1 MRPKFIKYIPGPNI
15 IGFEYVRARGRE
27 SHNPKLN
34 LDPSDESIEDLS
46 NRRAKRYR
54 RASWLYTMFFL
65 MIAMK
70 MTIRRKRAERKDKG
84 LSNIRKG
91 DDI

>member
-1 MRPKFIKYIPGPNI
+1 
-15 IGFEYVRARGRE
+15 
-27 SHNPKLN
+27 
-34 LDPSDESIEDLS
+34 
-46 NRRAKRYR
+46 
-54 RASWLYTMFFL
+54 MFFL